1 MTDLFSNEE
10 VVLCNGDVV
19 YLADF
24 YSEVKA
30 AGLYQKFNH
39 QLAWRQ
45 ESIVLYGKKVLSPR
59 LQAWYGDKQA
69 EYTYSGLTMTPL
81 PWHIELLNIKNDI
94 QQYSGG
100 SFNSV
105 LANYY
110 RDGNDSMGWHSDDE
124 TELGVQPLIAS
135 LTLGQTRKFV
145 LKHKT
150 SGEKLQLNLQSGSL
164 LLMSGQLQSNWQHCL
179 PKTKKIVAGR
189 INLTYRQINADETN
203 ANNANATNT

>member
-10 VVLCNGDVV
+10 VVLCNGDIV

-24 YSEVKA
+24 YSAVKA
-30 AGLYQKFNH
+30 ADLYQH
-39 QLAWRQ
+39 LTHHLAWRQ
-45 ESIVLYGKKVLSPR
+45 ESIVIYGNKVLSPR

-81 PWHIELLNIKNDI
+81 PWHSELLNIKNDI
-94 QQYSGG
+94 EQYSGG

-124 TELGVQPLIAS
+124 AELGNEPLIAS

-164 LLMSGQLQSNWQHCL
+164 LLMSGQLQNNWQHSL
-179 PKTKKIVAGR
+179 PKTKKTVAGR
-189 INLTYRQINADETN
+189 INLTYRQINADD
-203 ANNANATNT
+203 ANATNT